1 MSNPAVVR
9 FYSIDVIYRG
19 YAPVSSIVVNVQKTA
34 LCIFTLPLLLRVN
47 PIGFTAFGR
56 FASIYPPAEF
66 GFEFAHTVSYI
77 LIHIFPSSLNANKQS
92 PSVDTIHRQLSPNLD
107 INMFM

>member
-56 FASIYPPAEF
+56 FASIYPPADF
-66 GFEFAHTVSYI
+66 GFEVCTHCIVY
-77 LIHIFPSSLNANKQS
+77 LDPH
-92 PSVDTIHRQLSPNLD
+92 LSIKFECEQAITLG
-107 INMFM
+107 